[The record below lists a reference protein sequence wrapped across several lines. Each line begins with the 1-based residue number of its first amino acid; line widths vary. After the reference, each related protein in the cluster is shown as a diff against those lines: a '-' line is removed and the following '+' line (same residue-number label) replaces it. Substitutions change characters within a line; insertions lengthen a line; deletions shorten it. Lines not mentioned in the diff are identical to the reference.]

1 MTAVVFPDRRQSIAS
16 VDLPSQKPEVISLST
31 NSRLAPQLPPH
42 LAQNPSRETEIEEE
56 EVEERREKGKEKEIE
71 KEKEEPEV

>member
-16 VDLPSQKPEVISLST
+16 ADLPSQKPEVISLST
-31 NSRLAPQLPPH
+31 NSRLAPQLHPH

-56 EVEERREKGKEKEIE
+56 EEEERREKEKEIE